1 MDIHACLEEAVKRK
15 ASDFHIVVGIQPTL
29 RVNGKLIFIND
40 KPVSSQVSK
49 TAIYGILTPEQTISF
64 EKNWELNF
72 AYAIQGLGRFRVNV
86 YVSRGNV
93 EAAFRVISMRPRSM
107 HELGLP
113 AIVGELSFRSGGL
126 VLITGAAGQ
135 GKTTTLASMID
146 HINREG
152 EKCRIVT
159 IEDPI
164 EYMHTNVNS
173 VIIQR
178 EVGIDTQSFN
188 SALVQSLRQDPN
200 VICIG
205 EIRDLETITTA
216 LTAAETGHLV
226 LATLHT
232 PDAPQCVDRIVD
244 VFPSHQQQQI
254 RFQLASSL
262 QGVLSQKLLPRKD
275 INGSVVAVEALIGTP
290 AVRNL
295 IRDNK
300 TEQLYGVMQ
309 TSGGQG
315 MILMDDSLKVLYE
328 KGLISLEV
336 AVSRSRDPRNIKEQ
350 D

>member
-15 ASDFHIVVGIQPTL
+15 ASDFHIVVGIAPTL
-29 RVNGKLIFIND
+29 RIDGKLLFMSSET
-40 KPVSSQVSK
+40 VSSQESK
-49 TAIYGILTPEQTISF
+49 KAMYGILTDEQREGF
-64 EKNWELNF
+64 EKNLELNF
-72 AYAIQGLGRFRVNV
+72 AYAIPDLGRFRVNV

-93 EAAFRVISMRPRSM
+93 EAAFRVISMRPRTMS
-107 HELGLP
+107 ELGLP
-113 AIVGELSFRSGGL
+113 GIVGELSFRPSGL

-135 GKTTTLASMID
+135 GKTTTLASMIN
-146 HINREG
+146 HINHEG
-152 EKCRIVT
+152 RKCRIVT

-164 EYMHTNVNS
+164 EYMHQNVNS

-200 VICIG
+200 IICIG

-244 VFPSHQQQQI
+244 VFPSNQQQQI

-262 QGVLSQKLLPRKD
+262 QGVLSQKLLPRKE
-275 INGSVVAVEALIGTP
+275 GSGSIVAIEALIGTH

-309 TSGGQG
+309 TSGGHG
-315 MILMDDSLKVLYE
+315 MILMDDSLKILCD
-328 KGLISLEV
+328 KGLISQEV
-336 AVSRSRDPRNIKEQ
+336 ALSRARDPRNIKDE